1 MKTYERKTVSFQSTR
16 LIVQL
21 FLKKQSD
28 TNDDFF
34 EFFNEIM
41 SEIEKR
47 DPVFKRTVH
56 SVFSEPFCA
65 CFFSLPLL

>member
-1 MKTYERKTVSFQSTR
+1 MKTFVRKEICIFSKYTFDSAVIF
-16 LIVQL
+16 
-21 FLKKQSD
+21 FKKQAD

-56 SVFSEPFCA
+56 SVFYEPF
-65 CFFSLPLL
+65 